1 MGGVY
6 LPKFA
11 REILRFSRTHPQ
23 FVLFGNVYD
32 IYPLPQEGGYVP
44 LPLERYLGGL
54 LTEQGGYKLVVS
66 YTPLQGFSV
75 LNGEEKTYKQLTERD
90 ITQNILLLTEAVKI
104 IQGLIDQNSSHPCAV
119 ILNFSSRMSEI
130 GC

>member
-44 LPLERYLGGL
+44 LPLSAIWGPSYGAGRLQARRKLHPLAGL
-54 LTEQGGYKLVVS
+54 LRAKRRGENLQTAHRARHHSK
-66 YTPLQGFSV
+66 YTPPHRG
-75 LNGEEKTYKQLTERD
+75 R
-90 ITQNILLLTEAVKI
+90 QN
-104 IQGLIDQNSSHPCAV
+104 HPAPH
-119 ILNFSSRMSEI
+119 
-130 GC
+130 